1 MPACDAVS
9 EQADPPLTKV
19 TTLPATV
26 QMLGVEDAKVKVVKF
41 ELEVALSVAVS
52 PTVAVAGALKVI
64 VCRFKGVTDEAAL
77 VADAYVA
84 SPACEAVNEHADPPV
99 TNDTVFPLTVQIL
112 GVEEAKVNV
121 VKPELAVAV
130 RVAVP
135 PAVAVDGALNV
146 IVCWINAGG
155 VELPPPQ
162 AERINADTA
171 APASR
176 VNE

>member
-1 MPACDAVS
+1 
-9 EQADPPLTKV
+9 
-19 TTLPATV
+19 
-26 QMLGVEDAKVKVVKF
+26 MLGVEDAKVNVVK
-41 ELEVALSVAVS
+41 LDVEVALSVAVS

-64 VCRFKGVTDEAAL
+64 VCGFKGVTVEAAL

-84 SPACEAVNEHADPPV
+84 SPACEAVNEHADPPL
-99 TNDTVFPLTVQIL
+99 TNDTVLPLTVQTL
-112 GVEEAKVNV
+112 VVDDAKVNV
-121 VKPELAVAV
+121 VKPELDVAV

-135 PAVAVDGALNV
+135 PAVAVDGALNE
-146 IVCWINAGG
+146 IVCGVNAGG

-162 AERINADTA
+162 AERINADAA

>member
-1 MPACDAVS
+1 
-9 EQADPPLTKV
+9 
-19 TTLPATV
+19 
-26 QMLGVEDAKVKVVKF
+26 MLGVDDAKVKVVKF

-64 VCRFKGVTDEAAL
+64 VCRFKGVTVEAAL

-130 RVAVP
+130 KVAVP
-135 PAVAVDGALNV
+135 PAVAVAGALNV

-162 AERINADTA
+162 AERINADAA

-176 VNE
+176 KSE